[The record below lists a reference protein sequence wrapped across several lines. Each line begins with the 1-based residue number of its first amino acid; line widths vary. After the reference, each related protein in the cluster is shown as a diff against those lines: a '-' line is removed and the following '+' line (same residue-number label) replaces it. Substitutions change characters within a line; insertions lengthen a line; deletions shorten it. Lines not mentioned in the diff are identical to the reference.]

1 MKGMKNK
8 NSKSSPGLKIAV
20 IAVGVVDAILLIL
33 LIVVFV
39 LPEAGGGSVKA
50 DVPKDFSANA
60 DTYYDADYE
69 SSYSSDVSVN
79 YAGGSLT
86 EGTPSGS
93 DTADADGG
101 KYSGFVFPDSD
112 TVLLTDER
120 ISETVTDAETCR
132 RAINEI
138 YARHGYQFTQ
148 QGNIDFF
155 NQYDW
160 YRDMTK
166 ESDMEKVSAAFSST
180 EKANSEKL
188 QQYEQANG
196 WN

>member
-1 MKGMKNK
+1 MKDNK
-8 NSKSSPGLKIAV
+8 VKSSRGLKIAV
-20 IAVGVVDAILLIL
+20 IAAGVVDVVLLVL
-33 LIVVFV
+33 LIVSLV
-39 LPEAGGGSVKA
+39 LPEAAGGNVKA
-50 DVPKDFSANA
+50 DMPKDFSPNA
-60 DTYYDADYE
+60 DTYYDGEYE
-69 SSYSSDVSVN
+69 FSYTSDASVN
-79 YAGGSLT
+79 YSGGSLQ
-86 EGTPSGS
+86 EESVSS
-93 DTADADGG
+93 DTAAGEDG

>member
-1 MKGMKNK
+1 MKNK

-20 IAVGVVDAILLIL
+20 IAAGVVDAILLIL

-50 DVPKDFSANA
+50 DVLKDFSANA

>member
-1 MKGMKNK
+1 MKDMKNK
-8 NSKSSPGLKIAV
+8 KAKSSPGLKIGV
-20 IAVGVVDAILLIL
+20 IAAGAVDAVLLIL
-33 LIVVFV
+33 LIVFLV
-39 LPEAGGGSVKA
+39 LPEAGGGSVKV
-50 DVPKDFSANA
+50 DLPKDFSPNA

-69 SSYSSDVSVN
+69 ELYTSDATVN
-79 YAGGSLT
+79 FSGGSVSS
-86 EGTPSGS
+86 EAPSETGDQS
-93 DTADADGG
+93 DG

-120 ISETVTDAETCR
+120 ISETVTDAATCR

-138 YARHGYQFTQ
+138 YARHGYEFTLQ
-148 QGNIDFF
+148 ENIDFF

-160 YRDMTK
+160 YKDMAK
-166 ESDMEKVSAAFSST
+166 ESDMAKVAAAFSST